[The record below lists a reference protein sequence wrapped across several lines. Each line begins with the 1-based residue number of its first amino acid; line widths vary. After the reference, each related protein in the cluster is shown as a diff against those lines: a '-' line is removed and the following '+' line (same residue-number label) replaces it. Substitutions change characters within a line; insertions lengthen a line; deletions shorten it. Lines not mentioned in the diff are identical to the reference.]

1 VQSTEAA
8 QHLPR
13 AESRGSSD
21 LDERVRPRAA
31 RGVLF
36 VLLFA
41 SYAYFYQAGGWNQ
54 NSRFAVVRAIAQE
67 RVLCIDRFAD
77 STGDK
82 AFFRGHYYS
91 DKAPGLALSAVPIVA
106 LARPAV
112 RALGGDPDST
122 SGVLLLSYLATL
134 LTVGLVAAV
143 AGPCLYSIAVE
154 LGARPAA
161 AAFAALTFGLGTPTW
176 TLATLFMGHAFSAA
190 LLVVGFAAALR
201 VGAGVGRSPWAD
213 VRSGA
218 LVGACGGWATVTEF
232 PAVVPAAAIAL
243 LAAAS
248 AWPLGPRRAAR
259 VLGALSAT
267 ALACAVVLLT
277 YQYLC
282 FGSPLHFGYDSV
294 LGYARMREGF
304 FGLGM
309 PGMRRLGRILFG
321 DHRGLLPLAPALAV
335 APVGLGLMTLGSS
348 RARRAAVVA
357 AVVAAY
363 YLLLNASYAYWDGGW
378 SFGPRHASPA
388 IPFLCLGLAALW
400 TRLPGIGRWMLAVV
414 AIYGLAVTL
423 VAVSTMA
430 QPPAEIRR
438 PIPEFL
444 WPAFRDGDLSLNT
457 QSFAAGTVPDKDFRT
472 HSAPRVAFN
481 LGMKVGLDGLASL
494 TPLLAVWAGGAA
506 MLGAALRSRP
516 PRSHSRTPPLRA
528 PRS

>member
-1 VQSTEAA
+1 MRSTEAA
-8 QHLPR
+8 PPEALQPG
-13 AESRGSSD
+13 AESRGARD
-21 LDERVRPRAA
+21 LRERVGPGAA

-54 NSRFAVVRAIAQE
+54 NSRFALVRGITQE
-67 RVLCIDRFAD
+67 RALYIDRFAD
-77 STGDK
+77 STGDR
-82 AFFRGHYYS
+82 ALFRGHYYS
-91 DKAPGLALSAVPIVA
+91 DKAPGLALAAVPIVA

-112 RALGGDPDST
+112 RALGGDPDAAP
-122 SGVLLLSYLATL
+122 GVSLVSYVATV
-134 LTVGLVAAV
+134 LTVGLLAAV
-143 AGPCLYSIAVE
+143 AGSCLYSVAIG
-154 LGARPAA
+154 LGASPAA

-190 LLVVGFAAALR
+190 LLVAGFAAALR
-201 VGAGVGRSPWAD
+201 VGAGVGRSRGAD

-243 LAAAS
+243 LAAVN

-259 VLGALSAT
+259 VLGALAAT
-267 ALACAVVLLT
+267 ALACAFVLLT

-294 LGYARMREGF
+294 QGYARMREGF
-304 FGLGM
+304 FGIGM
-309 PGMRRLGRILFG
+309 PATRRLGRILFG
-321 DHRGLLPLAPALAV
+321 DHRGLLPLAPALA
-335 APVGLGLMTLGSS
+335 ATPVGLALMALGSS

-357 AVVAAY
+357 AAVAAY

-430 QPPAEIRR
+430 QPPAEVRR
-438 PIPEFL
+438 PVPELL

-457 QSFAAGTVPDKDFRT
+457 QSFASGKVPDKDFRT
-472 HSAPRVAFN
+472 HSAPKVAFN
-481 LGMKVGLDGLASL
+481 LGMKAGLDGHASL
-494 TPLLAVWAGGAA
+494 IPLLVVWAAGAA
-506 MLGAALRSRP
+506 MLGASLRSG
-516 PRSHSRTPPLRA
+516 PRGR
-528 PRS
+528 RS